1 MDTLSHKEEEELLRS
16 TKKPKK
22 VETQAL
28 PGDKAI
34 WLIFVIKSLE
44 GTLQKRISV
53 EGKKQLIIYDGIEKL
68 CFECGRMGH
77 KQEIFPNSTPTIIT
91 VKSKMVAVE
100 DGKPPSNKTIN

>member
-1 MDTLSHKEEEELLRS
+1 MRKWHTNF
-16 TKKPKK
+16 
-22 VETQAL
+22 QAS
-28 PGDKAI
+28 KASYNSI
-34 WLIFVIKSLE
+34 ASLE
-44 GTLQKRISV
+44 DTLQKHISV